1 MSDALDELRKDPD
14 NAIGWIN
21 WVGAL
26 EARIEALEARLQ
38 EAGLPIFGPSNRDR
52 IDALEKLTDPRW
64 LDDLH
69 TEAHKDLAADVHRL
83 EAQVLGKKP
92 GHTHGWEFSGGEWR
106 PALVPPKDND
116 DNAPHRRFLPPKP
129 IPTMVDDDE

>member
-1 MSDALDELRKDPD
+1 MSDEHHTH
-14 NAIGWIN
+14 NAMSASMSD
-21 WVGAL
+21 VGPPSYL
-26 EARIEALEARLQ
+26 PSVEEWERILARIEALEARLQ

-83 EAQVLGKKP
+83 EAQVRELQ
-92 GHTHGWEFSGGEWR
+92 GHLQE
-106 PALVPPKDND
+106 
-116 DNAPHRRFLPPKP
+116 LP
-129 IPTMVDDDE
+129 